1 MPKVCAARRILE
13 HAVFQPQPGKARVRP
28 LHYCGQKISELYWHL
43 PLTGICL
50 GLCLLRGM
58 EMERVAKLFKNGR
71 NQAVRL
77 PVEFEFDTDRV
88 YIRRD
93 REGNV
98 ILSKYPAKPD
108 SWAPLLQMI
117 EKTQVPHDF
126 LADDER
132 QQGSATRDPFAGEE

>member
-1 MPKVCAARRILE
+1 
-13 HAVFQPQPGKARVRP
+13 
-28 LHYCGQKISELYWHL
+28 
-43 PLTGICL
+43 
-50 GLCLLRGM
+50 
-58 EMERVAKLFKNGR
+58 MERIAKLFKNGR

-108 SWAPLLQMI
+108 SWA
-117 EKTQVPHDF
+117 H
-126 LADDER
+126 R
-132 QQGSATRDPFAGEE
+132 C

>member
-1 MPKVCAARRILE
+1 
-13 HAVFQPQPGKARVRP
+13 
-28 LHYCGQKISELYWHL
+28 
-43 PLTGICL
+43 
-50 GLCLLRGM
+50 
-58 EMERVAKLFKNGR
+58 MERVAKLFKNGR

-88 YIRRD
+88 CIRRD

-117 EKTQVPHDF
+117 EQTQVPQDF
-126 LADDER
+126 LVAEDR
-132 QQGSATRDPFAGEE
+132 QQGIAIRDPFGEEE

>member
-1 MPKVCAARRILE
+1 
-13 HAVFQPQPGKARVRP
+13 
-28 LHYCGQKISELYWHL
+28 
-43 PLTGICL
+43 
-50 GLCLLRGM
+50 
-58 EMERVAKLFKNGR
+58 MERIAKLFKNGR

-108 SWAPLLQMI
+108 SWEPLLNMI
-117 EKTQVPHDF
+117 ANTPVSHDF
-126 LADDER
+126 LGADER
-132 QQGSATRDPFAGEE
+132 QQGIADRDPFAEEE